1 MMYKKRNPMDSD
13 SRLVKFTDTDSEGE
27 MAYDKTTYVK
37 FRFDLSR
44 GQIDS
49 IHEAAD
55 DVDYFDF
62 DSFSDWI
69 EAVIEKAR
77 KDDSWKYDT
86 NNRWKFWD
94 PDPCLEIEV

>member
-1 MMYKKRNPMDSD
+1 MMYKQNKDAD
-13 SRLVKFTDTDSEGE
+13 TKLIKFTDTDSEGE
-27 MAYDKTTYVK
+27 RAYDKTMYVK
-37 FRFDLSR
+37 FRFDLSW

-62 DSFSDWI
+62 PTFAEWI

-77 KDDSWKYDT
+77 KDDSWKNDKK
-86 NNRWKFWD
+86 NRWEFWN
-94 PDPCLEIEV
+94 PDPCLEVEV